1 MVDEETIVDEQ
12 IAYLN
17 NQKAK
22 QRRSKRIKDSIAKD
36 NATFQ
41 QSKYAKMYQTKGM
54 PNARPRQHETQ
65 NEASDRAWSYNGKIQ
80 HTGIYLQHPKNS
92 KRQRYAKR
100 ESHHKIRHYF
110 GDLNNGRHEHKFYDY
125 DWTII

>member
-12 IAYLN
+12 NAYLN
-17 NQKAK
+17 SQKAK

-36 NATFQ
+36 NATFK
-41 QSKYAKMYQTKGM
+41 QSKYAKMYQTKGV
-54 PNARPRQHETQ
+54 PNARPKQDETQHE
-65 NEASDRAWSYNGKIQ
+65 ASNRAWSHDGKIQ

-92 KRQRYAKR
+92 NRQRYAKR

-110 GDLNNGRHEHKFYDY
+110 GDLNNGRHEQKLYEY
-125 DWTII
+125 DWTIN